1 MDRKSDFLVIL
12 SLLAIDFF
20 SVALCLWGYNL
31 SVFRYVIYLFLII
44 VFLSVASYILIT
56 RISHIKGSTFAKE
69 IGILI
74 ILDFIICMAVI
85 GPGLISGLIFGF
97 DQLGAMV
104 ITFTVFGAHLLELI
118 VYVVSLLLAHHMNK
132 TR

>member
-12 SLLAIDFF
+12 SLLVIDFF

-31 SVFRYVIYLFLII
+31 SIFRYVIYLFLII
-44 VFLSVASYILIT
+44 IFLSVASYILIT
-56 RISHIKGSTFAKE
+56 RISHIKDSTFAKE

-85 GPGLISGLIFGF
+85 GPGLISGF
-97 DQLGAMV
+97 DQQSSMMI